1 MAKKTVSFT
10 VEEEVVEKF
19 NRICDE
25 NSINKSNLVEK
36 MIRRFLEEKR
46 K

>member
-19 NRICDE
+19 NRHCDE

-36 MIRRFLEEKR
+36 MIKRFLEEKKR
-46 K
+46 